1 MKNSKEKKSIVKTFL
16 TKEQRAKF
24 KALCA
29 KPTKDS
35 VEGSTMQAALEDYI
49 IDCLNQKE
57 LL

>member
-1 MKNSKEKKSIVKTFL
+1 MNNKEKKTAIIKTFL
-16 TKEQRAKF
+16 TEEQRAAF

-29 KPTKDS
+29 GPKNNT
-35 VEGSTMQAALEDYI
+35 TMQAALEDYI